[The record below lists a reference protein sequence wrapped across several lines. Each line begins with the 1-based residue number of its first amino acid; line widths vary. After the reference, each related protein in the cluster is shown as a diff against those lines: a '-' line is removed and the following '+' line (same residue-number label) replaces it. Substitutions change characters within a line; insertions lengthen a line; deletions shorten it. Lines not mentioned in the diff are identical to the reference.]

1 MIKWKGWS
9 SDYNTWEPKPNLD
22 CSELLKNFHA
32 AGNVQSKSL
41 AHKRHLNI
49 TEGEPM
55 TKRKK
60 VDQLIQRIFR
70 FSSKTSAL
78 DLLDA
83 CDGYRTRSCRLTSL
97 KPASGGY
104 AAAGNKR
111 TKAYK
116 TLKIEVQNALKR
128 WEDELNKI
136 NTDPARIYVE
146 NEVDL
151 EGPPQN
157 FRYIND
163 YMPGDGVIIHTM
175 PVVGCE
181 CKECYA
187 EKRSCCSASAGT
199 MFAYRSNGHLSL
211 PHGFPIYECNKLCS
225 CDETCPNRVVQLGRK
240 YKVCIFRTSNGRGWG
255 VKAMQK
261 IKKGSF
267 VMEYVGEVSSA
278 CGICSYTTYKV
289 LATSISFL
297 NNFRYI

>member
-9 SDYNTWEPKPNLD
+9 SDYNTWEPKTNLD
-22 CSELLKNFHA
+22 CPELLKNFHA

-41 AHKRHLNI
+41 AHKRPLKI

-70 FSSKTSAL
+70 FNNKTSAL

-83 CDGYRTRSCRLTSL
+83 CDNYRARSCRLMPVKL
-97 KPASGGY
+97 ASGGY

-116 TLKIEVQNALKR
+116 TLKIEVKNALKR
-128 WEDELNKI
+128 WEDDLNRI
-136 NTDPARIYVE
+136 NTDPARIYIE

-181 CKECYA
+181 CKDCYT
-187 EKRSCCSASAGT
+187 EKKSCCSASAGT
-199 MFAYRSNGHLSL
+199 VFAYRSNGRLSL
-211 PHGFPIYECNKLCS
+211 PHGYPIYECNKLCS

-267 VMEYVGEVSSA
+267 VMEYVGEVSLA
-278 CGICSYTTYKV
+278 FGLCSTLLIK
-289 LATSISFL
+289 F
-297 NNFRYI
+297 